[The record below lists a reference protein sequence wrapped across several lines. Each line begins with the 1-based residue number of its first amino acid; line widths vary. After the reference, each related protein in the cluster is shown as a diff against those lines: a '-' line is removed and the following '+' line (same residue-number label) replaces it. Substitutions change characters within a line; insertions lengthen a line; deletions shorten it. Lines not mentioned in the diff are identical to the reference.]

1 MATARTVKDVS
12 PHEFVNAYAAHLK
25 RSGKVYFLNF
35 SLCTCVY
42 GVFHYQAGL
51 RACLDLGKM
60 REREWKFLR
69 IEAFLIRYKGSAMAG

>member
-1 MATARTVKDVS
+1 MIDFACFA
-12 PHEFVNAYAAHLK
+12 FVLAVLI
-25 RSGKVYFLNF
+25 V
-35 SLCTCVY
+35 CTF
-42 GVFHYQAGL
+42 GNDDRFHYQAGL